1 MLVAYPYLEFAS
13 LRRFVVFLVT
23 FIVIFGIGISA
34 LSSICCFRRPTFC
47 AYGLSSTL
55 FVGVSFCADVSQSL
69 GGNLN
74 PGTTGMRWCCSCLF
88 SW

>member
-1 MLVAYPYLEFAS
+1 MLLAYPYLEFNS

-47 AYGLSSTL
+47 AYEPSNN
-55 FVGVSFCADVSQSL
+55 VVC
-69 GGNLN
+69 
-74 PGTTGMRWCCSCLF
+74 R
-88 SW
+88 SWFLC

>member
-1 MLVAYPYLEFAS
+1 MLLAYPYLEFAS

-47 AYGLSSTL
+47 A
-55 FVGVSFCADVSQSL
+55 
-69 GGNLN
+69 
-74 PGTTGMRWCCSCLF
+74 
-88 SW
+88 